1 MKSFFGVDY
10 YPEHWPI
17 EMMDADLDRMIDMG
31 VEVVRIGEFA
41 WHIMEREEG
50 QYDFSFFD
58 MVIDKL
64 KKKGIKVIFGTP
76 TATPP
81 AWLINKYPEILQR
94 DENLMPRSFGG
105 RRMYCYN
112 NEIYKEYT
120 RKIVTKLAEHYKNE
134 DTIIAWQIDNEFGH
148 EGSDVC
154 FCDTCKSGFRKFLSE
169 KYSSIDMLNKTWGTV
184 FWSQTYNSFDE
195 VPLPLKTITHHN
207 PSMQLDFK
215 RFMSKSIND
224 YAKMQVDILRE
235 ILGESAVITTNIAGG
250 YFDKNFDHNKMGK
263 MMDVAS
269 YDNYPVWG
277 GLKEPIT
284 PANIA
289 MDLDFIRGLKRQN
302 FWIVE
307 ELMGAQGH
315 TIIGYLPRPNQAKMW
330 AYQAVAHGAQS
341 ILFFRYRTATFG
353 TEEFCLGII
362 DQDNREGRKYREVKE
377 FFSDVKKHKEL
388 LQSEIKSEVA
398 FLYDYDNIW
407 AWKIQQQ
414 STAFNFKEEM
424 LNLYTSFYKHNVH
437 IDVLDVKDDFSS
449 YKVVVLP
456 VMMIVDEELKAR
468 LEDFA
473 KKGGTVLFTYR
484 TAIKDR
490 NNNLY
495 LGKVMPCNLTHLTGI
510 EVEEIESLQEGQF
523 AFADGKFG
531 TTKCKVM
538 REMININ
545 GAEAIYKYNDKF
557 YNEKACV
564 TINEFGQGKVY
575 YIGSSL
581 DNEILCEIAKEI
593 IIDKDIEHYTTPMG
607 VEVYSRY
614 LNDKKYLFIMNH
626 TDEEHDIFGIKLMP
640 YDSKIIEVK

>member
-10 YPEHWPI
+10 YPEHWPV
-17 EMMDADLDRMIDMG
+17 EMMDKDINRMVDMG

-41 WHIMEREEG
+41 WHIMEKNEG
-50 QYDFSFFD
+50 EYDFSFFD
-58 MVIDKL
+58 MVIEKL
-64 KKKGIKVIFGTP
+64 KKRGIKVIFGTP

-112 NEIYKEYT
+112 NETYREYT
-120 RKIVTKLAEHYKNE
+120 KRIVTELANHYKNE
-134 DTIIAWQIDNEFGH
+134 DSIIAWQIDNEFGH
-148 EGSDVC
+148 EGSDLC
-154 FCDTCKSGFRKFLSE
+154 FCDTCKRGFRNYLKE
-169 KYSSIDMLNKTWGTV
+169 KYGTVDNLNKSWGTV

-195 VPLPLKTITHHN
+195 IPLPLKTITHHN
-207 PSMQLDFK
+207 PSMQLDYK
-215 RFMSKSIND
+215 RFMSKSINE
-224 YAKMQVDILRE
+224 YAKFQVDILRD
-235 ILGESAVITTNIAGG
+235 ILGEKAFITTNIAGG
-250 YFDKNFDHNKMGK
+250 YFDKNFDHKQMAK
-263 MMDVAS
+263 EMDIAS

-289 MDLDFIRGLKRQN
+289 MDLDFIRGLKRKN

-377 FFSDVKKHKEL
+377 FFKDVKGYREL
-388 LQSEIKSEVA
+388 LQSPIKSEIA
-398 FLYDYDNIW
+398 FLYDYENIW
-407 AWKIQQQ
+407 AWKIQPQ

-424 LNLYTSFYKHNVH
+424 LKLYTAFYRHNTH
-437 IDVLDVKDDFSS
+437 IDVIDSKDDFSN

-456 VMMIVDEELKAR
+456 VMMIVDEELKHR
-468 LEDFA
+468 LEEFT
-473 KKGGTVLFTYR
+473 KKGGTVVLTYR
-484 TAIKDR
+484 TSIKDR

-495 LGKVMPCNLTHLTGI
+495 LGKAMPCNLNDLTGI

-523 AFADGKFG
+523 AYADGKFG
-531 TTKCKVM
+531 RTKCSVM
-538 REMININ
+538 REMINSK
-545 GAEAIYKYNDKF
+545 GAEVLYTYQDKF
-557 YNEKACV
+557 YREKGCI
-564 TINEFGQGKVY
+564 TLNKFGQGEVY
-575 YIGSSL
+575 YIGTSA
-581 DNEILCEIAKEI
+581 DEEILTKIAEEIVIKN
-593 IIDKDIEHYTTPMG
+593 DIEHYNTPYG
-607 VEVYSRY
+607 VEVYTRY
-614 LNDKKYLFIMNH
+614 LNDKKYMFVMNH
-626 TDEEHDIFGIKLMP
+626 TDEDKEVLGIKLMP

>member
-17 EMMDADLDRMIDMG
+17 EMMDSDMDRLVDLG

-41 WHIMEREEG
+41 WHIMEKREGE
-50 QYDFSFFD
+50 YDFSFFD
-58 MVIDKL
+58 MVIEKL
-64 KKKGIKVIFGTP
+64 KKRGIKVIFGTP

-112 NEIYKEYT
+112 NEVYREYT

-134 DTIIAWQIDNEFGH
+134 DSIIAWQIDNEFGH
-148 EGSDVC
+148 EGSDIC
-154 FCDTCKSGFRKFLSE
+154 FCDTCKEGFRKFLKD
-169 KYSSIDMLNKTWGTV
+169 KYEEIENLNKTWGTV

-195 VPLPLKTITHHN
+195 IPLPLKTITHHN
-207 PSMQLDFK
+207 PSMQLDYR
-215 RFMSKSIND
+215 RFMSKSINE
-224 YAKMQVDILRE
+224 YAKLQVDILRE
-235 ILGESAVITTNIAGG
+235 VLGNNAVITTNIAGG
-250 YFDKNFDHNKMGK
+250 YFDKNFDHKEMVK
-263 MMDVAS
+263 HMDFAS

-289 MDLDFIRGLKRQN
+289 MDLDFIRGLKRKN

-362 DQDNREGRKYREVKE
+362 DQDNREGRKYKEVKE
-377 FFSDVKKHKEL
+377 FFSDVKKYKDL
-388 LQSEIKSEVA
+388 LQSPIKSEIA

-407 AWKIQQQ
+407 AWKIQPQ

-424 LNLYTSFYKHNVH
+424 LKIYTAFYKYNTH
-437 IDVLDVKDDFSS
+437 IDVIDAKDDFSE

-456 VMMIVDEELKAR
+456 VMMIVDENLKNK
-468 LEDFA
+468 LEEFT
-473 KKGGTVLFTYR
+473 KKGGIVVLTYR
-484 TAIKDR
+484 TSIKDR

-495 LGKVMPCNLTHLTGI
+495 LGKTMPCNLNQLTGI

-523 AFADGKFG
+523 AYADGKYG
-531 TTKCKVM
+531 RTKCCVM
-538 REMININ
+538 REMINSK
-545 GAEAIYKYNDKF
+545 GAEVIYTYEDKF
-557 YNEKACV
+557 YKNKACITV
-564 TINEFGQGKVY
+564 NKFGEGKVY
-575 YIGSSL
+575 YIGSSVDSDVL
-581 DNEILCEIAKEI
+581 SSLAKEI
-593 IIDKDIEHYTTPMG
+593 IMEKSIEHFETPFG

-614 LNDKKYLFIMNH
+614 YGDKKYLFIMNH
-626 TDEEHDIFGIKLMP
+626 TEEEHDVLGIKLMP
-640 YDSKIIEVK
+640 YDSRIIEVK

>member
-10 YPEHWPI
+10 YPEHWPTQ
-17 EMMDADLDRMIDMG
+17 MMDKDIDRMVDMG

-41 WHIMEREEG
+41 WHIMEKKEG
-50 QYDFSFFD
+50 EYDFSFFD
-58 MVIDKL
+58 MVIEKL

-81 AWLINKYPEILQR
+81 AWLINKYPEVLQR
-94 DENLMPRSFGG
+94 DENLMPKSFGG

-112 NEIYKEYT
+112 NEIYREYT
-120 RKIVTKLAEHYKNE
+120 KKIVTQLVNHFKNE
-134 DTIIAWQIDNEFGH
+134 ESIIAWQIDNEFGH
-148 EGSDVC
+148 EGSDLC
-154 FCDTCKSGFRKFLSE
+154 FCDTCKREFRNYLKE
-169 KYSSIDMLNKTWGTV
+169 KYVTIDNLNKAWGTV
-184 FWSQTYNSFDE
+184 FWSQTYNTFDE
-195 VPLPLKTITHHN
+195 IPLPLKTITYHN
-207 PSMQLDFK
+207 PSMQLDYK
-215 RFMSKSIND
+215 RFMSRSINE
-224 YAKMQVDILRE
+224 YAKLQVDILRDV
-235 ILGESAVITTNIAGG
+235 LGEKAVITTNIAGG
-250 YFDKNFDHNKMGK
+250 YFDKNFDHREMARN
-263 MMDVAS
+263 MDVAS

-341 ILFFRYRTATFG
+341 VLFFRYRTATFG

-377 FFSDVKKHKEL
+377 FFKDVKEHKEL
-388 LQSEIKSEVA
+388 LQSPIKSEIA
-398 FLYDYDNIW
+398 FLYDYENIW
-407 AWKIQQQ
+407 AWKIQPQ

-424 LNLYTSFYKHNVH
+424 LKLYTAFYRHNTH
-437 IDVLDVKDDFSS
+437 IDVIDAKDDFSG

-456 VMMIVDEELKAR
+456 VMMIVDEELKSK
-468 LEDFA
+468 LEDFV
-473 KKGGTVLFTYR
+473 KKGGTVVFTYR
-484 TAIKDR
+484 TSIKDR

-495 LGKVMPCNLTHLTGI
+495 LGKAMPCNLTELTGI

-523 AFADGKFG
+523 AYADGKFG
-531 TTKCKVM
+531 TTKCSVM
-538 REMININ
+538 REMINAKE
-545 GAEAIYKYNDKF
+545 AEVLYRYQDKF
-557 YNEKACV
+557 YREKACI
-564 TINEFGQGKVY
+564 TLNRFGEGEVY
-575 YIGSSL
+575 YIGTSA
-581 DNEILCEIAKEI
+581 DEEILSKIAEEI
-593 IIDKDIEHYTTPMG
+593 IVKNDIEYYSTPYG
-607 VEVYSRY
+607 VEVYTRY
-614 LNDKKYLFIMNH
+614 LNGKEYMFVMNH
-626 TDEEHDIFGIKLMP
+626 TEEEKEAFGIKLMP